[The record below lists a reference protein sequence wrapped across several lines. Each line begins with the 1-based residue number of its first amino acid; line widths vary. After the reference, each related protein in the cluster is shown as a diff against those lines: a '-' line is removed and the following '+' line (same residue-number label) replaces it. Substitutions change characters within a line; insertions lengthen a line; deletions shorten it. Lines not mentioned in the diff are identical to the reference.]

1 MKILIENGRVL
12 DPATGLDKV
21 CSLALAAG
29 RIIAIDRQP
38 RDFAPQR
45 TIDAS
50 GCWVPPGLVDL
61 SARLREPGYEHERML
76 ESGNGRRRGG
86 WRHQPGVPPTP
97 TRAR

>member
-1 MKILIENGRVL
+1 M
-12 DPATGLDKV
+12 

-38 RDFAPQR
+38 RDIARPAQ

-50 GCWVPPGLVDL
+50 GCWVLPGLVDL

-76 ESGNGRRRGG
+76 EMGNSHHRRG
-86 WRHQPGVPPTP
+86 WRHQPGVPARHRP
-97 TRAR
+97 RAR